1 MTVLIVL
8 AVVIGAAP
16 LVWAKP
22 VRGIYI
28 LFAAAVTIEIFPL
41 GFTDSL
47 TDQLPFFLNL
57 NNSGI
62 AGLSITPAEILM
74 VIALISWWA
83 NYAANRHENLRP
95 QGRILSAYV
104 VYLVVVLF
112 AEVRGL
118 LSGANLNISLWELR
132 PQVYGFIL
140 FLLTASLIRERR
152 QLLTLAGIFLAGTS
166 LKAVLGFN
174 RYVFTLNHDL
184 GSNDSI
190 LGHEASYFL
199 LLFLVAVVCILIWY
213 RRRSLV
219 LAVLLMTPIVT
230 FVLFENRRR
239 AGVLALGVALIVVV
253 ALGIRFERTVQVR
266 LAIISAVAAVFL
278 VIFFGANWNKQDGLV
293 GQVVRPVHSMFQPD
307 DRDFSS
313 NLYRQNENANL
324 TYSFN
329 QNRLFGVGFGSPM
342 PIIFPLAD
350 ISQSY
355 PLWQYIPHNTLLWIG
370 MRMGLIGFAAFFALV
385 GMTILEGVRQ
395 VATRDDALLRGIA
408 VFALAAVIAELM
420 VAYGDVQL
428 ENYRN
433 MIFTGTLIGLIDAI
447 PQIAHAPVAAVA
459 WTRTELLRQHR
470 LAPEVV

>member
-1 MTVLIVL
+1 MALLIVL
-8 AVVIGAAP
+8 AIVVGAAP

-41 GFTDSL
+41 GFSDSL

-95 QGRILSAYV
+95 QGRILTAYV

-152 QLLTLAGIFLAGTS
+152 QLLTLAGIFLAGTG

-213 RRRSLV
+213 RRRS
-219 LAVLLMTPIVT
+219 
-230 FVLFENRRR
+230 
-239 AGVLALGVALIVVV
+239 
-253 ALGIRFERTVQVR
+253 LGIRFERTVQVR

-470 LAPEVV
+470 LAPDAVV